1 MKFSII
7 LPSWNNLNYL
17 KICIDSIKKNSKY
30 KHDINV
36 HLNEG
41 VDGSAEYLDKNG
53 IKFNHSLENLGLC
66 KGTNSA
72 ANLAET
78 DYLIYCHDD
87 MYFLPN
93 WDFFLE
99 EELKKVKNN
108 LYYFSGTMV
117 GPLGRGLT
125 GGKDIK
131 KLSDDEFKNFDLN
144 CGKTAEE
151 FDETKLLNNYQNVKY
166 YDHQGSHWS
175 PHLIHKSIWNKIGG
189 FSPEFDP
196 GFGSDPDLN
205 MKLWKIGV
213 RIFKGINNF
222 RVYHFGSI
230 SLRKK
235 NLIRNKGNKLFL
247 QKWGISTELFIK
259 FYLNSNTPYNGPLKN
274 IPKFNIKY
282 LIELIRCKIKFFLLK
297 IF

>member
-41 VDGSAEYLDKNG
+41 VDGSTEYLVKNG

-99 EELKKVKNN
+99 DEVKKVKNN

-117 GPLGRGLT
+117 GPLGSGLT

-282 LIELIRCKIKFFLLK
+282 LIELIKCKIKFFLLK

>member
-7 LPSWNNLNYL
+7 LPSWNNFNYL

-41 VDGSAEYLDKNG
+41 KDGSAEYLNQNG
-53 IKFNHSLENLGLC
+53 IKFNHSSENLGLC

-99 EELKKVKNN
+99 EEVKKVKNN

-117 GPLGRGLT
+117 GPLGSGLT

-131 KLSDDEFKNFDLN
+131 LLCDDEFNNFDLN
-144 CGKTAEE
+144 CVITADE
-151 FDETKLLNNYQNVKY
+151 FYET
-166 YDHQGSHWS
+166 
-175 PHLIHKSIWNKIGG
+175 
-189 FSPEFDP
+189 
-196 GFGSDPDLN
+196 
-205 MKLWKIGV
+205 
-213 RIFKGINNF
+213 
-222 RVYHFGSI
+222 
-230 SLRKK
+230 
-235 NLIRNKGNKLFL
+235 
-247 QKWGISTELFIK
+247 
-259 FYLNSNTPYNGPLKN
+259 
-274 IPKFNIKY
+274 
-282 LIELIRCKIKFFLLK
+282 
-297 IF
+297 